1 MRLTGS
7 PASSVA
13 QHGTA
18 RHGVARQEEPVRISG
33 ARSSP
38 ESFGRC
44 ARGVGRGLAQRRA
57 QPEGGSA
64 ARARGELEFVWDTG
78 ADVTLIPHAEDSSIR
93 VKEEE
98 ESCTAAQEELE
109 AAGAVQE
116 PCPGE

>member
-1 MRLTGS
+1 M
-7 PASSVA
+7 
-13 QHGTA
+13 
-18 RHGVARQEEPVRISG
+18 
-33 ARSSP
+33 P
-38 ESFGRC
+38 EGWG
-44 ARGVGRGLAQRRA
+44 GVGRGLAQRRA